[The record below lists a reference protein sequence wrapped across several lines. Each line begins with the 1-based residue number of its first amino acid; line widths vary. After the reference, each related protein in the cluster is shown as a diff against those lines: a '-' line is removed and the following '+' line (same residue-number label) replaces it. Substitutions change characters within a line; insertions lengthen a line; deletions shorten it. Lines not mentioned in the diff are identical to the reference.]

1 MIAVPDEIILAINET
16 LWVIAE
22 VSGTIMLPCLALGLA
37 VAVFQAATQ
46 INEQSLSFIPKLLII
61 FGILMFS
68 GAMLLGLL
76 AALFDSLIDKIPLI
90 I

>member
-1 MIAVPDEIILAINET
+1 MTPVPDEITLAINDT

-22 VSGTIMLPCLALGLA
+22 ISGIVMLPCLALGLG

-61 FGILMFS
+61 FAILLYS
-68 GAMLLGLL
+68 GGRLLGLL
-76 AALFDSLIDKIPLI
+76 ASLFETLISKIPYI

>member
-1 MIAVPDEIILAINET
+1 MIAVPDEITLAINDT

-22 VSGTIMLPCLALGLA
+22 ISGTVMLPCLALGLG

-61 FGILMFS
+61 FSILLFS
-68 GAMLLGLL
+68 GARLLGLL
-76 AALFDSLIDKIPLI
+76 AELFRTLIEKIPLI